1 MSGRRLLTHARPRL
15 RWIRV
20 RVDPRRCASTYGRRR
35 GTLGQ
40 PRPEI
45 AVQPLKCPA
54 MRARWGK
61 VALHGGPH
69 TQVSEH
75 HLHDRKSLSAGPRQS
90 ACLQKRGQ
98 VAPPTRGSRSDSDK
112 AAGYAGFGVAGVRLL
127 SGART
132 PEWLRAWSWAESAVG
147 IVGRLSKVL
156 SHARVSSFYFPFLFL
171 VYIFPSHLSS
181 NFKLQFLG
189 NFSSD

>member
-1 MSGRRLLTHARPRL
+1 VQVLNPIPGLERRRAEVFAAVWIIWMSGRRLLTHARPRL

-20 RVDPRRCASTYGRRR
+20 RVDPRRGASTYGRRR

-69 TQVSEH
+69 AQVSEH

-98 VAPPTRGSRSDSDK
+98 VAPPTRGSRPS
-112 AAGYAGFGVAGVRLL
+112 
-127 SGART
+127 ARA
-132 PEWLRAWSWAESAVG
+132 RARG
-147 IVGRLSKVL
+147 ITGPRRERGNEGVGRNG
-156 SHARVSSFYFPFLFL
+156 FLQ
-171 VYIFPSHLSS
+171 PS
-181 NFKLQFLG
+181 
-189 NFSSD
+189 